1 MVGNI
6 KENKMDLTDAQLKYL
21 NGTALQELMKLD
33 DDWCETRKRE
43 IYHKT
48 INALQMHTTEE
59 YWRLKGVRVGRTYH
73 DS

>member
-6 KENKMDLTDAQLKYL
+6 KENKMDLTKAQLKYL